1 MRRIALRALACALL
15 VFASATQAAADHP
28 VVRFAA
34 AGTPLK
40 LLRNAAALAP
50 PKGAVVKELKLTMT
64 PARLTVSLL
73 LSGDRPRK
81 L

>member
-1 MRRIALRALACALL
+1 MRPACLLALACAL
-15 VFASATQAAADHP
+15 VVVRAAAAAETHP

-50 PKGAVVKELKLTMT
+50 ARGSTVKEINVTMT
-64 PARLTVSLL
+64 PARLTASA
-73 LSGDRPRK
+73 
-81 L
+81 